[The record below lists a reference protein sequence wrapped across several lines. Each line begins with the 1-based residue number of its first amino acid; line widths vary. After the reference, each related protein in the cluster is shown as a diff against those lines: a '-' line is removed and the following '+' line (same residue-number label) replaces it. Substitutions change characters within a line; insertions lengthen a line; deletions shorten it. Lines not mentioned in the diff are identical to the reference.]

1 MKIAPAF
8 LILET
13 NKSSFVDIEPAIIGD
28 PSLVYKS
35 LAYAKS
41 LTACGIPCIQPLYMP
56 FSNSKSAFFAWSIR
70 MFLSTRLTIAL
81 YVGLYLFI
89 LERYSC
95 ITSSQLMTLSLINVD
110 KTEADMSVISFI
122 FIFSSR
128 EATEG
133 SKLIDASDFMASLLV
148 NLNRF
153 FIGIVY
159 E

>member
-1 MKIAPAF
+1 
-8 LILET
+8 
-13 NKSSFVDIEPAIIGD
+13 
-28 PSLVYKS
+28 
-35 LAYAKS
+35 
-41 LTACGIPCIQPLYMP
+41 
-56 FSNSKSAFFAWSIR
+56 

-95 ITSSQLMTLSLINVD
+95 ITSSQLKTLSLISAD
-110 KTEADMSVISFI
+110 KTEADISVISFI

-128 EATEG
+128 EATED
-133 SKLIDASDFMASLLV
+133 SKLIDASDFMVSLLV